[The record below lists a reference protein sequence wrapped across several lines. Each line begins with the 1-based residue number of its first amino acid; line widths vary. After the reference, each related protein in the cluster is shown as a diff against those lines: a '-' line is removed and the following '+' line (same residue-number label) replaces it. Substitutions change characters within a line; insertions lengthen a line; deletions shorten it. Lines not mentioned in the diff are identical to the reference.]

1 MSALTDIYITY
12 RLYVVLSL
20 AAYNVA
26 IDSALTSRLTFDT
39 KP

>member
-1 MSALTDIYITY
+1 MSALTDIHITY

-20 AAYNVA
+20 AAYNVDF
-26 IDSALTSRLTFDT
+26 DSALTSRLTFDT